1 MTSDDS
7 KVMSERERCGIMVS
21 HDPLFGVLLLPMFTV
36 SLDQSRMFKGS
47 FRFLIGDIVGG
58 DCNSGFGR
66 RTYST
71 YSHSRQ
77 TTVPIN

>member
-21 HDPLFGVLLLPMFTV
+21 HHLLFGVLLLPMFTV

-47 FRFLIGDIVGG
+47 FRFLVGDIVGR
-58 DCNSGFGR
+58 DCDSGFGR

-71 YSHSRQ
+71 ILS
-77 TTVPIN
+77 